1 MKDRLIKILTHYG
14 YNATR
19 LADEIGVQ
27 RSGISH
33 IISGRNL
40 PSFDFIA
47 KILTRFPDINPDW
60 LVLGKGSMLRQEQNP
75 GLVEKEIPGLLI
87 ENQKQAQVTNV
98 TQIDQIVIFYKGGT
112 FKAYL
117 PIETK

>member
-40 PSFDFIA
+40 PSFDFIT
-47 KILTRFPDINPDW
+47 KVLTRFPDIDPDW
-60 LVLGKGSMLRQEQNP
+60 LVLGKGPMLRQEHNS
-75 GLVEKEIPGLLI
+75 GLAEKEMPGMI
-87 ENQKQAQVTNV
+87 MENLKSAQVTNV
-98 TQIDQIVIFYKGGT
+98 TQIDQIVIFYKDST
-112 FKAYL
+112 FKTYF
-117 PIETK
+117 PPEKK